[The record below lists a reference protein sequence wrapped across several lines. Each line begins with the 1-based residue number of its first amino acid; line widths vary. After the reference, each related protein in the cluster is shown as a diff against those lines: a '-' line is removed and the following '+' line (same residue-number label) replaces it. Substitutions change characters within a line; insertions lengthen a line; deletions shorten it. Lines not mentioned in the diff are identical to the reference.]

1 MSGLSSVY
9 NVYQGDGL
17 IVERD
22 GKVIVKVTGDSVYV
36 YTSNL
41 VLVSGGAKVTELK
54 APGDVDLY
62 EGDILIHKGDIIIK
76 GNSHVSTDLNI
87 RGNVKIQ
94 GNLEMQGS
102 IMTLGGI
109 TNWGDLKSAADVPPV
124 PPAPEW
130 TDIPSLPA
138 D

>member
-1 MSGLSSVY
+1 MSASTVY
-9 NVYQGDGL
+9 NINQGDGL

-22 GKVIVKVTGDSVYV
+22 GKVIVKITGSTVYV

-41 VLVSGGAKVTELK
+41 VLVSGGAAITELK
-54 APGDVDLY
+54 AAGDVDVH

-94 GNLEMQGS
+94 GTLDVNGK

-109 TNWGDLKSAADVPPV
+109 DNWAGLKSAPDVPPV
-124 PPAPEW
+124 GPPPEW

-138 D
+138 S